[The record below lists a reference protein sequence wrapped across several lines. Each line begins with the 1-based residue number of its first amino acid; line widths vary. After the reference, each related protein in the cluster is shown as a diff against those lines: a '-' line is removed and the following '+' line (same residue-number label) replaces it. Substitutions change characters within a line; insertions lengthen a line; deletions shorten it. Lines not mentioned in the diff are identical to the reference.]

1 MYNNILTL
9 RMAQTKVTLRK
20 RDKKKKKY
28 KFPTQG
34 LQAIAREQRR
44 ITPCIP
50 KVAIAWYIYF
60 FIGINKTF
68 LNASEK

>member
-1 MYNNILTL
+1 MYKNILTL
-9 RMAQTKVTLRK
+9 RMAQTKVTPR
-20 RDKKKKKY
+20 RHDKQNKKY

-50 KVAIAWYIYF
+50 KAAIAQYIYF
-60 FIGINKTF
+60 FIVINKTF

>member
-1 MYNNILTL
+1 MYKNILTL

-20 RDKKKKKY
+20 HDKQKY

-60 FIGINKTF
+60 FIVINKTF
-68 LNASEK
+68 LNATEK